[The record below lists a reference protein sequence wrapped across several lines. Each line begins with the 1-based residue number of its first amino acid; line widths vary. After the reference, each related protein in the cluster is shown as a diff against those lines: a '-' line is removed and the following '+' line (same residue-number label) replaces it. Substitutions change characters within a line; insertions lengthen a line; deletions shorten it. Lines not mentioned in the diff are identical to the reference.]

1 MEDKIDLEKLTYI
14 ASSEEMRNEFLAEII
29 ELRELIETQIGE
41 IAELVNNRMGEKTTV
56 SRKLG
61 VF

>member
-1 MEDKIDLEKLTYI
+1 
-14 ASSEEMRNEFLAEII
+14 MRNEFLAEII

-41 IAELVNNRMGEKTTV
+41 IAELVNNRMGEKSTA